1 MSTKGRN
8 HSQPLSRNYKAF
20 HYNSFFTWV
29 TAKCIVCANMRGTN
43 RLSPPCDWQ
52 SIKIPN
58 GFYKWYICSTPRKR
72 HEWLRDLHRVDKNLK
87 NEMLKKEK
95 EIASIVDNCPA
106 PPNIA
111 GLKAVELV
119 FLPPNTSSK
128 TQPMNQGIIQRI
140 HSPLQRANPLIRR
153 KFSVFNLQAI

>member
-1 MSTKGRN
+1 MV
-8 HSQPLSRNYKAF
+8 SR
-20 HYNSFFTWV
+20 S
-29 TAKCIVCANMRGTN
+29 GTYVVRQEKDMN
-43 RLSPPCDWQ
+43 D
-52 SIKIPN
+52 
-58 GFYKWYICSTPRKR
+58 F
-72 HEWLRDLHRVDKNLK
+72 RDLHRVDKNLK